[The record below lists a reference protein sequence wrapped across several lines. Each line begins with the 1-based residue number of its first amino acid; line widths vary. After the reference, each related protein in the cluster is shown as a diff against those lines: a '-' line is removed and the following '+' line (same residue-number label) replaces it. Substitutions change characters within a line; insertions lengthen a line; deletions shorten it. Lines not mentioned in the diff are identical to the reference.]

1 MSRSSRPSADL
12 TTADDPMLNGK
23 VLNEGALNDGP
34 SQGGEAWQVTNV
46 DRRRFLAGL
55 SALGLA
61 SPLFGEALWAQVAD
75 ESVPVTAE
83 QVRVAAQVAGL
94 EFTDSELELMMNG
107 VRQQYESYKKL
118 RAVKLPN
125 SVPPALHF
133 RPWTSVPSM
142 PGGLGEAGP
151 STPEGLPKGGGLPG
165 DVLAKDDGVERPDS
179 DDELAFLSVHELAS
193 LVRRQLVTSVELTE
207 LYLRRLERFDPLLH
221 CVVTLLPER
230 ALEQARAADAEIS
243 AGRWR
248 GPLHGIP
255 WGAKDLLSV
264 AGAPTTWGAQP
275 YREQRIEHDAM
286 AVRRMD
292 AAGAVLLGKLTLGA
306 LAWGDVWFG
315 GTTRNPWNPEQG
327 SSGSSA
333 GSASATAA
341 GLVGF
346 SLGSETW
353 GSIVSPSTRCG
364 ASGLRP
370 SFGRVSRDGAMTLSW
385 SMDKLGPICRSAEDC
400 ALVFAQLH
408 GTNVDDG
415 DPMVID
421 RPFAW
426 PPPRPLKQLRV
437 GYLPALFERQPGE
450 GDDAV
455 WMRHDLEAMDV
466 LRGLGIELQPLELPD
481 ELPLDALG
489 IILSAEAA
497 AAFDAFTREGLD
509 DQLVRQEEFAWPN
522 FFRQARTIPAVEYVN
537 ANRVRTLVM
546 REWERRLGEL
556 DAYVVPSFGGD
567 HLLMT
572 NLTGHPAVVMPN
584 GFRDDGTPTSI
595 TFMGR
600 LFDETSV
607 LTLAQAYQQATDFH
621 RRRPPLKLPST
632 PPAPDA

>member
-1 MSRSSRPSADL
+1 MSRSSRFDADTPL
-12 TTADDPMLNGK
+12 PETPTPDKGDERQQA
-23 VLNEGALNDGP
+23 A
-34 SQGGEAWQVTNV
+34 SV

-61 SPLFGEALWAQVAD
+61 SPLFGEVLWAQVEEAAAQ
-75 ESVPVTAE
+75 VTEE
-83 QVRVAAQVAGL
+83 QVRVAARVAGL
-94 EFTDSELELMMNG
+94 EFTDSELEMMMNG
-107 VRQQYESYKKL
+107 VRQQYESYQKL
-118 RAVKLPN
+118 RAVKLSN

-142 PGGLGEAGP
+142 ADGLPAPGALGAPGP
-151 STPEGLPKGGGLPG
+151 SKAASLP
-165 DVLAKDDGVERPDS
+165 KDDGVERPES
-179 DDELAFLSVHELAS
+179 DDELAFLNVRELAS
-193 LVRRQLVTSVELTE
+193 LVRRQQVTSVELTE

-221 CVVTLLPER
+221 CVVTLMPER
-230 ALEQARAADAEIS
+230 ALEQARAADAEIR

-264 AGAPTTWGAQP
+264 AGYPTTWGAQP

-315 GTTRNPWNPEQG
+315 GKTRNPWNLEQG

-385 SMDKLGPICRSAEDC
+385 SMDKLGPICRSVDDC

-415 DPMVID
+415 DPMVVD
-421 RPFAW
+421 RPFDW
-426 PPPRPLKQLRV
+426 PPPRPLEQLRV
-437 GYLPALFERQPGE
+437 GYLPALFEREPGE
-450 GDDAV
+450 EDDAV
-455 WMRHDLEAMDV
+455 WMRHDLETLEV
-466 LRGLGIELQPLELPD
+466 LRGLGVELQPLELPD

-522 FFRQARTIPAVEYVN
+522 FFRQARTIPAVEYLN

-546 REWERRLGEL
+546 REWERRLSDL
-556 DAYVVPSFGGD
+556 DAYIVPSFGGD

-572 NLTGHPAVVMPN
+572 NLTGHPAVVVPN

-607 LTLAQAYQQATDFH
+607 LALAQAYQKVTDFH
-621 RRRPPLKLPST
+621 RRRPPLT
-632 PPAPDA
+632 PPLAPPPSDA